1 MIEYG
6 QKEMDDLA
14 GKDPVM
20 ARHIAHKKAASIE
33 GGSLKQRQ

>member
-1 MIEYG
+1 MDSMMEYG

-20 ARHIAHKKAASIE
+20 ARHIAHKK
-33 GGSLKQRQ
+33 GRFH